1 MLCYV
6 ILLYNVFISIHYIYI
21 YISMCMLTLFAAVV
35 SALWGMSS
43 AGGPWCA
50 CRVCGGGVIVVS
62 PGSWVLGSD
71 RRDPS
76 IHVPHPNRKPGA
88 EHRNEWRRRE
98 REREKPHEHTG
109 NVRRT
114 WVRLWSAMWISGL
127 PVLAL
132 LCSQQAL
139 SSDKT
144 RQIDSSVLVFTSF
157 LAWQALAPNTT
168 RLTA

>member
-1 MLCYV
+1 MC
-6 ILLYNVFISIHYIYI
+6 ISTPCT
-21 YISMCMLTLFAAVV
+21 SMCMLTLFTAVV

-43 AGGPWCA
+43 AGGPWRA
-50 CRVCGGGVIVVS
+50 CRVRGGGVIVVS

-88 EHRNEWRRRE
+88 EHRNEWRRK
-98 REREKPHEHTG
+98 EREKPHEHAG
-109 NVRRT
+109 NVRGT
-114 WVRLWSAMWISGL
+114 WARLWSAVWISGL

-132 LCSQQAL
+132 LCSRQAL
-139 SSDKT
+139 RLRQT
-144 RQIDSSVLVFTSF
+144 RQIDSSMLIFTSI

-168 RLTA
+168 SLTA